1 MRLKLVTYARRGDAQ
16 SSQHFSPLVDEVD
29 ASREQF
35 TLTSDCATWKEISA
49 EDAIHK
55 AHGDQ
60 AGTQQAAASKQHT
73 TKARQNRQKQMSN
86 NK

>member
-1 MRLKLVTYARRGDAQ
+1 MTYPQRGDAQ
-16 SSQHFSPLVDEVD
+16 SSQHFSPLVDEVN

-49 EDAIHK
+49 ENAIHE

-60 AGTQQAAASKQHT
+60 ASTQQAAASKQYT
-73 TKARQNRQKQMSN
+73 TKARQNMQKRMSN

>member
-1 MRLKLVTYARRGDAQ
+1 M
-16 SSQHFSPLVDEVD
+16 DEVD

-49 EDAIHK
+49 EDAIHE
-55 AHGDQ
+55 AHGNQ

-73 TKARQNRQKQMSN
+73 TKVRQNRQKQTSN